1 MTDQT
6 THAQFGKR
14 FFHGEEKRGYINAIY
29 DGIIGN
35 TNHGIKGG
43 LSFVFVDLT
52 QKLDTLVLP
61 RIEYVPGAFAEYTY
75 KGLRFTGVLGARG
88 DYHNLYGFQFSPRFH
103 GKFSLTEKLD
113 LRFTAG
119 RGFRVPN
126 VIIDNV
132 SLLATSRN
140 WVIEKNIQAEVS
152 WNVGG
157 SIVQEFKFFK
167 RKGNI
172 SIDFQNFPDNVS
184 IGGLGKVTLE
194 LTADNIA
201 RTLSFISSG
210 GVTFRRNA
218 TFPTPFV
225 VTSQTAPIIIEVW
238 RRDSNN
244 IFLNYLGQFS

>member
-1 MTDQT
+1 MTSNINYLSINENFPVAGEDNDTQT
-6 THAQFGKR
+6 FRDNFDTIKVSLRSAQEEITDLQANTAGLQLVETENGSDFGGR
-14 FFHGEEKRGYINAIY
+14 EISNAI
-29 DGIIGN
+29 
-35 TNHGIKGG
+35 
-43 LSFVFVDLT
+43 LR
-52 QKLDTLVLP
+52 DTLIKAYGGGVIP
-61 RIEYVPGAFAEYTY
+61 GDVPTLTIDY
-75 KGLRFTGVLGARG
+75 KNGG
-88 DYHNLYGFQFSPRFH
+88 YQKFQF
-103 GKFSLTEKLD
+103 
-113 LRFTAG
+113 A
-119 RGFRVPN
+119 
-126 VIIDNV
+126 
-132 SLLATSRN
+132 
-140 WVIEKNIQAEVS
+140 
-152 WNVGG
+152 
-157 SIVQEFKFFK
+157 
-167 RKGNI
+167 GNI

>member
-1 MTDQT
+1 VTSNINYLSINENFPVAGEDNDTQTFRDNFDTIKVSLRSAQEEITDLQANT
-6 THAQFGKR
+6 AGLQLVETENGSDFGGR
-14 FFHGEEKRGYINAIY
+14 EISNAI
-29 DGIIGN
+29 
-35 TNHGIKGG
+35 
-43 LSFVFVDLT
+43 LR
-52 QKLDTLVLP
+52 DTLIKAYGGGVIP
-61 RIEYVPGAFAEYTY
+61 GDVPT
-75 KGLRFTGVLGARG
+75 LTI
-88 DYHNLYGFQFSPRFH
+88 DYENGGYQKFQF
-103 GKFSLTEKLD
+103 
-113 LRFTAG
+113 A
-119 RGFRVPN
+119 
-126 VIIDNV
+126 
-132 SLLATSRN
+132 
-140 WVIEKNIQAEVS
+140 
-152 WNVGG
+152 
-157 SIVQEFKFFK
+157 
-167 RKGNI
+167 GNI

>member
-1 MTDQT
+1 VTSNINYLSINENFPVAGEDNDTQTFRDNFDTIKVSLRSAQEEITDLQANT
-6 THAQFGKR
+6 AGLQLVETENGSDFGGR
-14 FFHGEEKRGYINAIY
+14 EISNAI
-29 DGIIGN
+29 
-35 TNHGIKGG
+35 
-43 LSFVFVDLT
+43 LR
-52 QKLDTLVLP
+52 DTLIKAYGGGVIP
-61 RIEYVPGAFAEYTY
+61 GDVPTLTIDY
-75 KGLRFTGVLGARG
+75 KNGG
-88 DYHNLYGFQFSPRFH
+88 YQKFQF
-103 GKFSLTEKLD
+103 
-113 LRFTAG
+113 A
-119 RGFRVPN
+119 
-126 VIIDNV
+126 
-132 SLLATSRN
+132 
-140 WVIEKNIQAEVS
+140 
-152 WNVGG
+152 
-157 SIVQEFKFFK
+157 
-167 RKGNI
+167 GNI